1 MDPNSFPTKGNLI
14 LAKNTLRMSNQGYEL
29 LDKKRNVLIREIM
42 ELNVKAKK
50 IQEDI
55 NRVFAEAYA
64 ALQKANIELGI
75 NDVEKISYGVPLE
88 NTVKIKTRSIMGV
101 EIPMVDY
108 QNSTDSQALYSL
120 SFTSSSLDEAF
131 MKFNIVKDLIV
142 GLSMTETA
150 AYRLA
155 ISIRKTQKRSN
166 ALKNITIP
174 KYERFVKNI
183 QETLEE
189 RERDEF
195 TRLKVVKKSK

>member
-1 MDPNSFPTKGNLI
+1 MDPNTFPTKGNLI
-14 LAKNTLRMSNQGYEL
+14 LARNTLRMSNLGYDL
-29 LDKKRNVLIREIM
+29 LEKKRNVLVKEIM

-50 IQEDI
+50 IQDDI
-55 NRVFAEAYA
+55 NRVFTEAYA
-64 ALQKANIELGI
+64 ALQRANIELGI
-75 NDVEKISYGVPLE
+75 SDVERISFGIPLE
-88 NTVKIKTRSIMGV
+88 NTVNIKTRSIMGV

-108 QNSTDSQALYSL
+108 KNSTDQKAVYGL
-120 SFTSSSLDEAF
+120 SFTSSSLDEALV
-131 MKFNIVKDLIV
+131 KFNRVKDLIAV
-142 GLSMTETA
+142 LSMIENA

-174 KYERFVKNI
+174 QYEALAKNI

-195 TRLKVVKKSK
+195 TRLKVVKKWK